1 MASLIDKSKYRQAIL
16 MREIGEWHIAVLLL
30 KAAYGVK

>member
-1 MASLIDKSKYRQAIL
+1 MSSQIDKAKFRQAIL

>member
-1 MASLIDKSKYRQAIL
+1 MSSLIDKSKYRQAIL
-16 MREIGEWHIAVLLL
+16 MRQIGEWHIAVLLL

>member
-1 MASLIDKSKYRQAIL
+1 MSSLIDKSKYRQAIL
-16 MREIGEWHIAVLLL
+16 MREMGEWHIAVLLL

>member
-1 MASLIDKSKYRQAIL
+1 MSSLIDKSQFRQAIL